1 MDILKTVKVSA
12 YVIAAIAGVMSYG
25 HQATLLL
32 RAHAGLYS
40 YAVPLTVDALAFIA
54 ALIRNS
60 DDVTRN
66 SRRSA
71 SATLI
76 LAGVTSIAA
85 NIAVGE
91 NAIQRIVG
99 FWTVAAYLLAEWF
112 VSHLK
117 AKPAA
122 EAVES
127 AVVGPAAVEAPAVEA
142 APVVVEPAKPAA
154 DPEVFAKRSE
164 AAKRGAATRA
174 AKREAQL
181 REARLAGR
189 RERRAAQAASA
200 TTLATIE
207 AAYATTAEDRT
218 HINA

>member
-1 MDILKTVKVSA
+1 MNILKTVKVSA

-40 YAVPLTVDALAFIA
+40 YAVPLTVDVLAFIA

-60 DDVTRN
+60 DGVAPR
-66 SRRSA
+66 SRQSA

-91 NAIQRIVG
+91 NLIQRIVG

-117 AKPAA
+117 AMPAEVEPVVVEVPAA
-122 EAVES
+122 EAE
-127 AVVGPAAVEAPAVEA
+127 
-142 APVVVEPAKPAA
+142 PVVVEPSKPAI

-189 RERRAAQAASA
+189 RERRAAQAA
-200 TTLATIE
+200 TVNTVATIE
-207 AAYATTAEDRT
+207 AAAYAAVAEDRA

>member
-1 MDILKTVKVSA
+1 MDILKAVKFSA
-12 YVIAAIAGVMSYG
+12 YIIALIAGVMSYG

-32 RAHAGLYS
+32 HAHAGVYS
-40 YAVPLTVDALAFIA
+40 YAVPLTVDVLAFIA
-54 ALIRNS
+54 ALMRNS
-60 DDVTRN
+60 DHVEAT
-66 SRRSA
+66 SRKA
-71 SATLI
+71 AVATLV
-76 LAGVTSIAA
+76 LAGAMSIAA

-91 NAIQRIVG
+91 NLIQRIVG

-112 VSHLK
+112 VSCLK

-122 EAVES
+122 EVVEPAV
-127 AVVGPAAVEAPAVEA
+127 VEAPVVEAVETA
-142 APVVVEPAKPAA
+142 VVEPAKPAI

-174 AKREAQL
+174 AKREQQL

-200 TTLATIE
+200 TTLATLE
-207 AAYATTAEDRT
+207 DAYAVTAEERT

>member
-1 MDILKTVKVSA
+1 MNILKTVKVSA

-40 YAVPLTVDALAFIA
+40 YAVPLTVDVLAFIA

-60 DDVTRN
+60 DGVAPR
-66 SRRSA
+66 SRQSA

-91 NAIQRIVG
+91 NLIQRIVG

-117 AKPAA
+117 AKPA
-122 EAVES
+122 EVVEP
-127 AVVGPAAVEAPAVEA
+127 VVEAPVVEVE
-142 APVVVEPAKPAA
+142 PVVVVEPAKSAI

-174 AKREAQL
+174 AKREQAL

-189 RERRAAQAASA
+189 RERRAAQAATVNTVSA
-200 TTLATIE
+200 IDG
-207 AAYATTAEDRT
+207 AAYAAVAEDRA